1 MRSSRGSTETFEVFK
16 PILFPTRP
24 IALPPKNHATAEPR
38 RSTRE
43 LRERVAR
50 HTQFARGLRVC
61 VDTRR
66 HEDVRKARASE
77 TGQLHGSRGRCP
89 RAREVRDRVPNATAA
104 LCLSVVFF
112 LPCTRRIVRRSNRE
126 EDTSRGG
133 TRGAA
138 RQHVESASFL
148 ARGVSRV
155 RLDRPAI
162 PTTRTT
168 RQVSLFVPFC
178 TRARGRHATTRG
190 AFLNFD
196 ITGAVPR
203 TFGIF

>member
-1 MRSSRGSTETFEVFK
+1 MS
-16 PILFPTRP
+16 
-24 IALPPKNHATAEPR
+24 HATAQAVRQE
-38 RSTRE
+38 SSANAC
-43 LRERVAR
+43 AR

-66 HEDVRKARASE
+66 HEDVRKARASD

-104 LCLSVVFF
+104 LCLSVVCPAHGAS
-112 LPCTRRIVRRSNRE
+112 LPRSNRE

-138 RQHVESASFL
+138 RQHVASASFL

-168 RQVSLFVPFC
+168 PPPDTCRFSSASA
-178 TRARGRHATTRG
+178 RARGRHATARG

-196 ITGAVPR
+196 TGAAVRCASNVRFFLILTGPSR
-203 TFGIF
+203 DKTSRSPA